1 MWWEWS
7 GRGSQAAE
15 GCPDLCSEGEAA
27 GGRGES
33 RLWSSRPGAL
43 LRLLLPVSH
52 APTPR
57 RKGPSYNVPLSSDQ
71 PNPSLSSVCCPGF
84 SITSGRVT

>member
-1 MWWEWS
+1 MWWGWS
-7 GRGSQAAE
+7 GRGSQGAE
-15 GCPDLCSEGEAA
+15 GCPDLCSEGGAS

-33 RLWSSRPGAL
+33 RPRCSRPGAL

-57 RKGPSYNVPLSSDQ
+57 RKGPSYNVPLSSDP
-71 PNPSLSSVCCPGF
+71 PNPSLSSVCRPGF